1 MKKTK
6 EYISFLKLKKYIESE
21 NYRGYDPFDGLN
33 SRLFQSLPLIKNS
46 RFFKLLWLQFF
57 KRSPINFRKITGV
70 PKEYNNKGL
79 GLFLIGYCNL
89 YKQSAKKEYL
99 EKIHFL
105 SDLLLQSIAKG
116 YAGACWGYNFDWQAR
131 AFFQPKNTPT
141 VVATSFI
148 VEALL
153 SAYNITNKKKLL
165 DTAIS
170 SSKFVLEDLNRNYDQ
185 KGNFAFSYSPIDNT
199 QVFNAS
205 LLGAKLLSLVYTF
218 TNETSLIDNAKKAV
232 AFVCERQ
239 NNDGSWSYGTLP
251 YHQWIDSFHTGFN
264 LECIATYQKATGDMS
279 FNDNLNNGLQYY
291 LDNFISD
298 KGVPK
303 YYNDKIYPIDVHAPA
318 QLITT
323 LHKLDLAKTHKTLI
337 HKVTKWTIQ
346 NMQSDE
352 GYFYYQKHRFYKN
365 KIPYM
370 RWTQAWMFYAMSFL
384 IQIK

>member
-148 VEALL
+148 AEALL